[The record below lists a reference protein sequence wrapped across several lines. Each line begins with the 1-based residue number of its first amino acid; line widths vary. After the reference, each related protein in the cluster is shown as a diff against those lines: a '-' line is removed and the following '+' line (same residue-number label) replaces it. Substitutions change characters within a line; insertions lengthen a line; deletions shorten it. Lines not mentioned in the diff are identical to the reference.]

1 MVSDLMKVS
10 FYRLATLSVPALDS
24 RPFLEAV
31 GSARILS
38 KQVPPPWH
46 DIVRG
51 IRLAES
57 SQRPIHSNNTNIITC
72 YTILV

>member
-1 MVSDLMKVS
+1 MRGGTRIIPTPDTDVVDGMVSDLMKVS

-38 KQVPPPWH
+38 KQVPPRTMARYRTW
-46 DIVRG
+46 D
-51 IRLAES
+51 
-57 SQRPIHSNNTNIITC
+57 
-72 YTILV
+72 